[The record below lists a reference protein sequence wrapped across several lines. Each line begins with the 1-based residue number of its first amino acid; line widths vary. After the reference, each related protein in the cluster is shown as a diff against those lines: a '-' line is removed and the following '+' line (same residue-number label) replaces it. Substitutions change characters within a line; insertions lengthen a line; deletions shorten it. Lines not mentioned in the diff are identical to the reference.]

1 MEFKEYKRK
10 CILLNNN
17 TAMLIHILSASDM
30 DLETIMIDEM
40 VEGGIESKTDV
51 YKEAAEQFINQ
62 LEENECLYFIEALKE
77 KCEEYIKRWGESK

>member
-62 LEENECLYFIEALKE
+62 LEENECLYFIEALKK
-77 KCEEYIKRWGESK
+77 KCEEYIKRWSESK

>member
-77 KCEEYIKRWGESK
+77 KCEEYIKRWGKSK

>member
-17 TAMLIHILSASDM
+17 TAMLIHILSASEM

-40 VEGGIESKTDV
+40 VQGGIESKTDV

-62 LEENECLYFIEALKE
+62 LEENECLYFIEALKG
-77 KCEEYIKRWGESK
+77 KCEEYIKRCSESK

>member
-10 CILLNNN
+10 LILLNNN

-30 DLETIMIDEM
+30 DLETIMINEM
-40 VEGGIESKTDV
+40 IEGGIESKTDV

-77 KCEEYIKRWGESK
+77 KCEEYIKRWGKSK